1 MAYYCEMGAYD
12 GFDCKDG
19 KCTTVCKGKEC
30 YEEVKE
36 VHGYG
41 DDHYGHDDGKKFY

>member
-1 MAYYCEMGAYD
+1 MGAYE

-19 KCTTVCKGKEC
+19 KCATVCKGKDC

-36 VHGYG
+36 VHGYDDDG
-41 DDHYGHDDGKKFY
+41 EDDHYGHVDIKKFY